1 MSTIGK
7 RVGDELYVHLSGVQH
22 LVNPEDCQ
30 RIKSALALLPSGQ
43 DAAPNVAKVNTR
55 TGRLS
60 LLAYPGFEQEPF
72 PELQAAWT
80 FAPGELRSP
89 SYRHYRD
96 SLNPPILHRKEL
108 LVVEDHP
115 ERGRWARLTQT
126 AEELGLFDDT
136 TTIGFRLNWERL
148 ISEKGYALAGDAFVP
163 LGNDVAEERGTT
175 TPGLDGSI
183 RRHLTALSRNN
194 LSAPIQLLLR
204 TGLLQP
210 GTTVFDYG
218 CGRGDDISGLVAN
231 GFEARGWD
239 PHFAPELPLAAADVV
254 NLGFVVNVIEDAAER
269 VEAIHRAFKL
279 TRRVM
284 SVGVMLYGSEPPGRP
299 FRDGFITSRN
309 TFQKYFTQGEFKD
322 YLEHVLHQEAFMAGP
337 GVAFVFADKDLEQR
351 YVAGRYRTRG
361 IAARLLATKA
371 PRVRVIK
378 PPRDR
383 SSSELKPPKVN
394 QAEAELARVRP
405 ELDRLWATAL
415 DLGRLPE
422 PDEVENQEAITANV
436 GSLGKAFRLL
446 ARHYDQSLLEAAA
459 KTRSGDVRLY
469 LAAQQFSRRPAYR
482 QLEPRL
488 QRDIKAFFG
497 DYRTALASG
506 MRLLA
511 EAADTATILEA
522 CQQAAATGLGWLE
535 AEHSLQLHVSLVE
548 RLPVVLRAYVA
559 CGLILWDAIGD
570 VQLVKIHI
578 GSGKL
583 TLMEFDDFDTSPIP
597 LLRRRIKVNVRKQD
611 YDLFEYGTREHPK
624 PLLYRKSRY
633 LDEDYTGYAE
643 QVAFDEALEATG
655 ILGEGDFGPAPD
667 ALAAALE
674 ARRLGIVGMKLAG
687 SERLPDLDQRCG
699 ANLKFRDFIE
709 CGETQRRLAVRNVP
723 LNPRT
728 YNALFDLAVH
738 ILDPLIDYFGSLKLT
753 YGFCSPELGRHI
765 HRRVAPELDQ
775 HASLEVNRLGRPI
788 CVRGGAACDFLVEH
802 EDMREVA
809 DWVIAHTP
817 FDRLYFYGS
826 DRPLHVSY
834 SHAGARQAFKMS
846 VSKTGQ
852 LVPRKYVRQP
862 P

>member
-1 MSTIGK
+1 MSAIGK
-7 RVGDELYVHLSGVQH
+7 RVGDELYIHLSAIH
-22 LVNPEDCQ
+22 LLADIEHRR
-30 RIKSALALLPSGQ
+30 RIESALLLVQEGK
-43 DAAPNVAKVNTR
+43 DATPNVAKVNTR
-55 TGRLS
+55 TGKLS
-60 LLAYPGFEQEPF
+60 LLAYPAFEQEPF
-72 PELQAAWT
+72 PELQVAWT
-80 FAPGELRSP
+80 FAPGELKTP
-89 SYRHYRD
+89 AYRHYRD

-108 LVVEDHP
+108 LVSKDHP
-115 ERGRWARLTQT
+115 ERGRWERLTKT
-126 AEELGLFDDT
+126 GEELGLFDDT
-136 TTIGFRLNWERL
+136 TTIGFKLNWDRL
-148 ISEKGYALAGDAFVP
+148 IAEKGYVLAGDAFLP
-163 LGNDVAEERGTT
+163 HGNDVSGEHELSAS
-175 TPGLDGSI
+175 GLEGPV

-204 TGLLQP
+204 SGLLVP
-210 GTTVFDYG
+210 GATVFDYG
-218 CGRGDDISGLVAN
+218 CGRGDDISGLVAS

-239 PHFAPELPLAAADVV
+239 PHFAPELPLADADVV

-279 TRRVM
+279 ARRVM

-322 YLEHVLHQEAFMAGP
+322 YLEHVLQQEALMAGP

-361 IAARLLATKA
+361 IAARLLASKA

-383 SSSELKPPKVN
+383 SASELKPPKVN
-394 QAEAELARVRP
+394 QAEAELAHVRP

-422 PDEVENQEAITANV
+422 PDETENLETIAANI
-436 GSLGKAFRLL
+436 GSLGKALRLL
-446 ARHYDQSLLEAAA
+446 ARHYDQSLLDAAA
-459 KTRSGDVRLY
+459 KTRSDDVRLY
-469 LAAQQFSRRPAYR
+469 LAVQQFSRRPAYR

-497 DYRTALASG
+497 DYRTAQASG
-506 MRLLA
+506 MRLLV

-522 CQQAAATGLGWLE
+522 CQQAATKGLGWLE

-559 CGLILWDAIGD
+559 CGLILWHAISD
-570 VQLVKIHI
+570 VQLIKIHI

-583 TLMEFDDFDTSPIP
+583 TLMEFEDFDASPIP

-643 QVAFDEALEATG
+643 QLAFDEALEATG
-655 ILGEGDFGPAPD
+655 ILGDTDFGPAPD

-674 ARRLGIVGMKLAG
+674 ARRLGIVGMKLAR

-699 ANLKFRDFIE
+699 ANFTFRDFIE
-709 CGETQRRLAVRNVP
+709 CGETQRRLAIRNVP
-723 LNPRT
+723 LNPHT
-728 YNALFDLAVH
+728 YNALFDLAVC
-738 ILDPLIDYFGSLKLT
+738 ILDPLIDYFGAIKLT
-753 YGFCSPELGRHI
+753 YGFCSSELGRHI
-765 HRRVAPELDQ
+765 HRRVAPALDQ
-775 HASLEVNRLGRPI
+775 HASLEVNRQSRPI
-788 CVRGGAACDFLVEH
+788 CNRGGAACDFLVED

-809 DWVIAHTP
+809 DWVIANTP

-826 DRPLHVSY
+826 DRPVHVSY
-834 SHAGARQAFKMS
+834 SQACSRMAYRMS
-846 VSKTGQ
+846 ESKTGR
-852 LVPRKYVRQP
+852 LVPSKYA
-862 P
+862 

>member
-7 RVGDELYVHLSGVQH
+7 RVGDELYIHLSAIQLLADTEH
-22 LVNPEDCQ
+22 RK
-30 RIKSALALLPSGQ
+30 RIESALMLVPEGK
-43 DAAPNVAKVNTR
+43 DAAPNVAKVNAR
-55 TGRLS
+55 TGKLS

-80 FAPGELRSP
+80 FAPGELKGP
-89 SYRHYRD
+89 TFRHYQD

-108 LVVEDHP
+108 LVGKDHP
-115 ERGRWARLTQT
+115 ERGRWERLTKT

-148 ISEKGYALAGDAFVP
+148 IAERGYVLAGDAFVP
-163 LGNDVAEERGTT
+163 HGNDVSEEHERSA
-175 TPGLDGSI
+175 PDLEDPV

-204 TGLLQP
+204 SGLLVP

-218 CGRGDDISGLVAN
+218 CGRGDDIEGLVAS

-239 PHFAPELPLAAADVV
+239 PHFAPENLLSEADIV

-279 TRRVM
+279 ARHVM
-284 SVGVMLYGSEPPGRP
+284 SVGVMVYGSEPPGRP

-309 TFQKYFTQGEFKD
+309 TFQKYFTQGELKD

-351 YVAGRYRTRG
+351 YLAGRYRTRG

-371 PRVRVIK
+371 PRARIVR

-383 SSSELKPPKVN
+383 NAREPKPQKVN

-405 ELDRLWATAL
+405 ELDRLWATTL

-422 PDEVENQEAITANV
+422 PDEVENLETITASV

-446 ARHYDQSLLEAAA
+446 VKHYNQRLLEAAA
-459 KTRSGDVRLY
+459 NTRSDDVRLY
-469 LAAQQFSRRPAYR
+469 MAAQQFSRRPAYR

-488 QRDIKAFFG
+488 QRDIKSFFG
-497 DYRTALASG
+497 DYRTAQASG
-506 MRLLA
+506 MRLLV
-511 EAADTATILEA
+511 EAADTATIFEA
-522 CQQAAATGLGWLE
+522 CQQAAAKGLGWLE
-535 AEHSLQLHVSLVE
+535 ADHSLQLHVSLVE

-559 CGLILWDAIGD
+559 CGLILWDAISD
-570 VQLVKIHI
+570 AQLIKIHI

-583 TLMEFDDFDTSPIP
+583 TLMEFDDFDASPIP

-633 LDEDYTGYAE
+633 LDEDYAGYAE
-643 QVAFDEALEATG
+643 QLAFDEALEATE
-655 ILGEGDFGPAPD
+655 ILGESDFGPAPD

-674 ARRLGIVGMKLAG
+674 ARRLGIVGMKLAR

-699 ANLKFRDFIE
+699 ANLTFRDLIE

-723 LNPRT
+723 LNPHT
-728 YNALFDLAVH
+728 YNALFNLAVH
-738 ILDPLIDYFGSLKLT
+738 ILDPLIDYFGAIKLT
-753 YGFCSPELGRHI
+753 YGFCSSELGRHI

-775 HASLEVNRLGRPI
+775 HASLELNRLGKPI
-788 CVRGGAACDFLVEH
+788 CQRGGAACDFLVEH

-817 FDRLYFYGS
+817 FDRLYFYGP

-834 SHAGARQAFKMS
+834 SHAGARQAFRMS

-852 LVPRKYVRQP
+852 LVPRKYVEQP